1 MHRSGSSPI
10 CSGKALPEHFSA
22 SVAGLHMA
30 GDDLLV
36 RAIRVSPASPQDV
49 PEEYDGAGKALR
61 IGAAAHALW
70 Y

>member
-1 MHRSGSSPI
+1 
-10 CSGKALPEHFSA
+10 
-22 SVAGLHMA
+22 MA